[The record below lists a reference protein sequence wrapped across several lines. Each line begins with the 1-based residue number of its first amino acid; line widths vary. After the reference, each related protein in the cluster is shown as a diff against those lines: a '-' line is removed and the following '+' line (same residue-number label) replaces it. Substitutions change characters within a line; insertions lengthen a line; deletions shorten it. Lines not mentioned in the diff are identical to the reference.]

1 MREKNLMEDNFNIK
15 IQYLELRNEKT
26 LSISNKLNKS
36 KIFIA
41 YYLNNVRFGFKFLHI
56 KPFYLGNYSGV
67 FFLALYFL
75 YNIYN
80 YFKL

>member
-1 MREKNLMEDNFNIK
+1 MKEKNLMEDSFNIK

-41 YYLNNVRFGFKFLHI
+41 YYLNNVRLIDNF
-56 KPFYLGNYSGV
+56 
-67 FFLALYFL
+67 
-75 YNIYN
+75 
-80 YFKL
+80 